1 YHCFPP
7 KTPNIVIKGVS
18 LMDSSMEYRTTWKPR
33 TERIRVL
40 SLDLDG
46 TVIDRGFA
54 EHFWMEFIPKLYAEL
69 RGIDLADAKRQVYSA
84 YDEVGPGDVRWYMPE
99 YWLNRFGIDADP
111 RALILENTGWMRI
124 YPDAE
129 ALLSQLNGEYTVI
142 ASTNSA
148 RIFAEVYQEA
158 LDIRFDFILSCV
170 SDFGIARK
178 NAEFYGRV
186 AEALGVDPREILHVG
201 DDPERDVE
209 AALEAGL
216 EAYLIDR
223 KGCEGRGRH
232 CVDDLRK
239 VADIL
244 G

>member
-1 YHCFPP
+1 MD
-7 KTPNIVIKGVS
+7 TP
-18 LMDSSMEYRTTWKPR
+18 MEYGAAREPR
-33 TERIRVL
+33 ARRIRVL

-99 YWLNRFGIDADP
+99 YWLNRFGIGADP
-111 RALILENTGWMRI
+111 RALILENVAWMRI

-129 ALLSQLNGEYTVI
+129 ALLGRLNSEYTVI

-148 RIFAEVYQEA
+148 RIFAEVYQEV
-158 LDIRFDFILSCV
+158 LGIRFDATLSCV

-178 NAEFYGRV
+178 NAEFYRRV
-186 AEALGVDPREILHVG
+186 AAAIGVDPREVLHVG

-209 AALEAGL
+209 AAIGAGF

-223 KGCEGRGRH
+223 KGCEGRGQH

-239 VADIL
+239 IADIL
-244 G
+244 GRGGN

>member
-1 YHCFPP
+1 
-7 KTPNIVIKGVS
+7 
-18 LMDSSMEYRTTWKPR
+18 MEYRATMESR
-33 TERIRVL
+33 TKRIRVL

-54 EHFWMEFIPKLYAEL
+54 EHFWMEFIPRLYAEL
-69 RGIDLADAKRQVYSA
+69 RGIDLEDAKRRVYSA

-111 RALILENTGWMRI
+111 RALILENVSWMRI

-129 ALLSQLNGEYTVI
+129 ALLSRLNGEYPVI

-158 LDIRFDFILSCV
+158 LGIRFDAILSCV

-178 NAEFYGRV
+178 NPEFYGKV
-186 AEALGVDPREILHVG
+186 VKTLGVDPGEVLHVG

-209 AALEAGL
+209 AALGAGL

-223 KGCEGRGRH
+223 KGCEGRRRR

-239 VADIL
+239 IAEII